1 MFCLKL
7 IKPRTHGAFFFREL
21 MSIEIFKID
30 EKRNHLLKYVIVA
43 SLFQNNKW
51 IFVQH
56 KARKT
61 WEIPAGHIEPG
72 EHPDE
77 AAKRELYE
85 ETGASCYSISSLFD
99 YSVTTDP
106 SPTYGRVY
114 IALIDK
120 LDNLPNFEIG
130 KIRMKK
136 QLPKKL
142 TYPEI
147 QAGLFEHI
155 EKMLK

>member
-1 MFCLKL
+1 MFKVNKASLPTGLYSLK
-7 IKPRTHGAFFFREL
+7 EL
-21 MSIEIFKID
+21 MPVEIFKID

-43 SLFQNNKW
+43 SRFQNDKW

-120 LDNLPNFEIG
+120 LDNLPDFEIG
-130 KIRMKK
+130 KIKMKK
-136 QLPKKL
+136 NLPKKL

-147 QAGLFEHI
+147 QVDIYKHI
-155 EKMLK
+155 EKILK